1 MMLRNNSRSWKT
13 LLVALI
19 AVLTFSILAGCGK
32 KSETTPADNTKNT
45 AAETK
50 KDTSKVVATYE
61 GGEITANEF
70 DLEQRIM
77 LLLQPEM
84 EQLAQMD
91 EFRDYLVKQEIAYAY
106 LSSKADDKSKDE
118 GKKKAD
124 ENVNQMKKQLG
135 DEGFKKLLDSKKVT
149 EADLK
154 NYMVKVFTVIESE
167 TSKVTEDEIKKEFE
181 TKKGDFTVAT
191 VRHILIGLT
200 DANGK
205 ERKQADALKLAKEVK
220 AKLDKGADFA
230 ELAKKY
236 SEDEGSKDQ
245 GGLYKDKNAGEW
257 VPQFKEKAVT
267 LPLNKISDPV
277 ETDYGYHI
285 MRVEARTEKALN
297 DLTQEQKDSLKM
309 NVAST
314 KLDDF
319 MQNGLTKI
327 IKKIELPKV
336 ETKKE
341 DAAGSSKSG
350 SATTPSGT
358 TDKGTPTNEATTPG
372 TDTGE

>member
-1 MMLRNNSRSWKT
+1 MLRNNSRSWKT

-19 AVLTFSILAGCGK
+19 AVLTFSILAGCSK
-32 KSETTPADNTKNT
+32 KSEQAPADNTKN
-45 AAETK
+45 AATETK

-77 LLLQPEM
+77 LLMSPEM

-91 EFRDYLVKQEIAYAY
+91 EFRDYLIKQEIAYAY
-106 LSSKADDKSKDE
+106 LSSKADDKSKQE
-118 GKKKAD
+118 GEKKAD
-124 ENVNQMKKQLG
+124 EQIAQMKKQLG
-135 DEGFKKLLDSKKVT
+135 DDQFKKMLASKKVSDT
-149 EADLK
+149 DFKA
-154 NYMVKVFTVIESE
+154 YMVKVFTVIQSE
-167 TSKVTEDEIKKEFE
+167 TAKVTDDETKKEFE

-205 ERKQADALKLAKEVK
+205 ERKQADALKLAKEIK

-236 SEDEGSKDQ
+236 SEDPGSKDK
-245 GGLYKDKNAGEW
+245 GGLYKDATAGDW
-257 VPQFKEKAVT
+257 VPQFKEKALT

-285 MRVEARTEKALN
+285 MRVEARTEKTFN
-297 DLTQEQKDSLKM
+297 DLTQEQKDSLKTS
-309 NVAST
+309 VAST

-319 MQNGLTKI
+319 MQTGLTKI
-327 IKKIELPKV
+327 IKKVDLPKV

-341 DAAGSSKSG
+341 GAADSSKSG
-350 SATTPSGT
+350 AATTPSGT
-358 TDKGTPTNEATTPG
+358 TTDKGTTTNEG
-372 TDTGE
+372 TAPSSGTGK

>member
-91 EFRDYLVKQEIAYAY
+91 EFRDYLIKQEIAYAY

-124 ENVNQMKKQLG
+124 EQVNQMKKQLG
-135 DEGFKKLLDSKKVT
+135 DEQFKKMLDSKKVT

-181 TKKGDFTVAT
+181 TKKGDFSVVT

-200 DANGK
+200 DASGK
-205 ERKQADALKLAKEVK
+205 ERKQAAALKLAKEVK

-230 ELAKKY
+230 EQAKKY
-236 SEDEGSKDQ
+236 SEDPGSKDQ
-245 GGLYKDKNAGEW
+245 GGLYKDATAGEW
-257 VPQFKEKAVT
+257 VPQFKEKALT

-285 MRVEARTEKALN
+285 MRVEARTEKTLN
-297 DLTQEQKDSLKM
+297 DLTPEQKDSLKT
-309 NVAST
+309 NVASA

-341 DAAGSSKSG
+341 DAADSSKSG

-358 TDKGTPTNEATTPG
+358 TDKGTSTNEATTPG
-372 TDTGE
+372 TDTGK